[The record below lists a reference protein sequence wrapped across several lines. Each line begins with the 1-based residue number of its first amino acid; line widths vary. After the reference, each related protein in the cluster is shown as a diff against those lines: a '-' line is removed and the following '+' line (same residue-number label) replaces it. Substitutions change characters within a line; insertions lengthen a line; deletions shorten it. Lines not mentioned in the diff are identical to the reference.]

1 MKRFIIYT
9 LIFVMIG
16 SSATVLLADQQKRNV
31 KQHWGK
37 CTSIDADGVL
47 SAEAYIDVNIEY
59 PGRTWHTKR
68 HRCIL

>member
-31 KQHWGK
+31 KQH
-37 CTSIDADGVL
+37 
-47 SAEAYIDVNIEY
+47 
-59 PGRTWHTKR
+59 
-68 HRCIL
+68 